1 MNGRLRFVFAQS
13 TWMLLTALSLEIF
26 GYFTLSLYFIVS
38 YIGLLVVIEL
48 TAPFAVAPPWRLRL
62 RWLIV
67 AGLCVFGYL
76 AIRRVLDIL
85 PPGVF

>member
-1 MNGRLRFVFAQS
+1 
-13 TWMLLTALSLEIF
+13 MLLTALSLEIF
-26 GYFTLSLYFIVS
+26 EYFTLSLYFIVS

-48 TAPFAVAPPWRLRL
+48 TAPFAVAPPPWRLRL